1 MGLPLYPKLEG
12 QGICTL
18 VSTCPTAVFSWES
31 SVSGYLSLES
41 SYRLDAHVCLLWSP
55 HLPAWE
61 GSSFWWKHPALKRK
75 PQPTGSIV
83 IHDLQRLT
91 PSPKTERYI
100 RYRKCPGTRK
110 AIWNRMGRW
119 RQWRYFYIFFFCWSS
134 SYYPVLLSV
143 PQGKHFSRCHKWPRK
158 IKWMT
163 TIKFLGRKDKG
174 QKLLHDAVWTVG
186 REETKQSQSWRKTSW
201 E

>member
-18 VSTCPTAVFSWES
+18 VSTCQTAVFSRES
-31 SVSGYLSLES
+31 SVSGHLSLSS
-41 SYRLDAHVCLLWSP
+41 SYRLDAPVCLLWSF

-91 PSPKTERYI
+91 PSPKKDI
-100 RYRKCPGTRK
+100 RYQKCPGTRK
-110 AIWNRMGRW
+110 AIWKPMGMW
-119 RQWRYFYIFFFCWSS
+119 SQWRYFYISFFADF
-134 SYYPVLLSV
+134 LL
-143 PQGKHFSRCHKWPRK
+143 
-158 IKWMT
+158 I
-163 TIKFLGRKDKG
+163 FLILPSIVKG
-174 QKLLHDAVWTVG
+174 ATG
-186 REETKQSQSWRKTSW
+186 
-201 E
+201 